1 MKKQRKAKGS
11 LSWHAHTM
19 CLYSYYQF
27 SKHLTPILSLHFE
40 KILRSE
46 GRGYLHLRYTTGKI
60 GLREQWLAQGS
71 GALAFR
77 FRWELLKGC
86 VVGGTLY
93 HVHPP
98 PRSL

>member
-1 MKKQRKAKGS
+1 M
-11 LSWHAHTM
+11 
-19 CLYSYYQF
+19 
-27 SKHLTPILSLHFE
+27 
-40 KILRSE
+40 
-46 GRGYLHLRYTTGKI
+46 HLRYTTGKI